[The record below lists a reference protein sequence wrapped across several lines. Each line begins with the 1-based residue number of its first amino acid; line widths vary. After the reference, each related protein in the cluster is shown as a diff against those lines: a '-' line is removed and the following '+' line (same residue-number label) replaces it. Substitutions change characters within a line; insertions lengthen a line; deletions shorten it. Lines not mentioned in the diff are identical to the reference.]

1 MEIAVENLDHLGI
14 VAGLIDEMGLV
25 DCINNSVGRH
35 PKEIVSPGQVVKA
48 MILNGLGFV
57 SAPLYLFEQF
67 FVGKATFASTLRSFR
82 SSWNFEQVELFVCDS
97 ALYSQ
102 QNLELLGDSPWLSR
116 VPASLSEAKQLLS
129 TDQANWLKPDES
141 VPGYRIAVFS
151 SEYAQVPQRWLLVES
166 EARRSSD
173 LDKLQQ
179 QLLKQQKEAQA
190 SWQKLSK
197 QSFACEPDAIA
208 AAERFASTLKLC
220 SLAQI
225 KVVEK
230 AQYAGSGRP
239 RKQAKPKQLSY
250 FLQAQIVPNQA
261 AIEAGQHRAGRFIL
275 ATNVIAE
282 SQLSPQACLNQYKA
296 QQSVERGFRFLKDPL
311 FFTSRVF
318 IKSHHRVAAMA
329 MVMGLCLLVYSLGQR
344 KLRQALA
351 RAGDTI
357 ADQRGKPTDCPTLR
371 WVFQCFQA
379 VHLLQIAG
387 AKQIANLTE
396 QRSRI
401 LNFLG
406 APCQKY
412 YLLC

>member
-1 MEIAVENLDHLGI
+1 
-14 VAGLIDEMGLV
+14 
-25 DCINNSVGRH
+25 
-35 PKEIVSPGQVVKA
+35 
-48 MILNGLGFV
+48 
-57 SAPLYLFEQF
+57 
-67 FVGKATFASTLRSFR
+67 
-82 SSWNFEQVELFVCDS
+82 
-97 ALYSQ
+97 
-102 QNLELLGDSPWLSR
+102 
-116 VPASLSEAKQLLS
+116 LSEAKQLLY
-129 TDQANWLKPDES
+129 TDQPQWLELDES
-141 VPGYRIAVFS
+141 APGYQIAVYH
-151 SEYAQVPQRWLLVES
+151 SEYAGVSQRWLLIES
-166 EARRSSD
+166 EARQSSD
-173 LDKLQQ
+173 LDKLEQRLQQ
-179 QLLKQQKEAQA
+179 QQKEAKA
-190 SWQKLSK
+190 SWQKLAK

-225 KVVEK
+225 KVVEQVK
-230 AQYAGSGRP
+230 YAGSGRP
-239 RKQAKPKQLSY
+239 RKQAKPKQLRY

-261 AIEAGQHRAGRFIL
+261 AIEAEQNRAGRFIL
-275 ATNVIAE
+275 ATNVMAE
-282 SQLSPQACLNQYKA
+282 NQLSPQACLNQYKA

-357 ADQRGKPTDCPTLR
+357 ADQRGKPTERPTLR
-371 WVFQCFQA
+371 WVFQCFQS

-387 AKQIANLTE
+387 AKQISNLTE
-396 QRSRI
+396 QRAFI